1 VGAGRYPVAY
11 VRRIVVD
18 PGRVTVLGGGHD
30 VPPSAG
36 PGAWLRRNRLR
47 LAATIAVVEAIA
59 IALFV
64 HGTSRLA
71 LLALAA
77 LLLVFHFW
85 LAPRVRSYTVRQISW
100 TLAFAQALIAIL
112 SVLLFVVGFL
122 VALLVFVVL
131 VAVVVA
137 GIAALLGDRR

>member
-1 VGAGRYPVAY
+1 

-30 VPPSAG
+30 VPPSTG